1 MCEKHKNAN
10 KNLHMVFVDLEKA
23 YDRVPRKVL
32 WWAMKVKGVPEK
44 YVKVV
49 QAMYRD
55 ARTQV
60 RTEAGII
67 DQFSVAVGLHQGSA
81 LSPYLFLLVMD
92 ALTSNIQE
100 RAPW

>member
-1 MCEKHKNAN
+1 M
-10 KNLHMVFVDLEKA
+10 MFVDLEKA

-32 WWAMKVKGVPEK
+32 CWAMKVKGVPEK

-60 RTEAGII
+60 RTEAGIT

-81 LSPYLFLLVMD
+81 LSPYLLLLVMD
-92 ALTSNIQE
+92 ALTSDI
-100 RAPW
+100 